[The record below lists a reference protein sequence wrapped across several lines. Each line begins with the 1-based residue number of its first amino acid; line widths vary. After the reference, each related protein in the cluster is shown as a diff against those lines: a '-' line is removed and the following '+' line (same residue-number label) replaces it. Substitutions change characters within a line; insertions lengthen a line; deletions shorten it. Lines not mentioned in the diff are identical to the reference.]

1 MSDLPQDNAELHQI
15 ARKVMPGGVNSPVRA
30 FGAVGGT
37 PRFIARAQGV
47 RVWDVE
53 GREYI
58 DYVGSWGPCILGHAH
73 PQVVEAIQ
81 AAAARGST
89 FGAPTAAEIALA
101 RRIIELMPNLEMVR
115 LVSSGTEAT
124 MTAVRLAR
132 AATGRDR
139 IIKFA
144 GCYHGHADSFLV
156 KAGSGA
162 ATGGHPTSPGI
173 PRSTVNTTLVA
184 QFNDIASV
192 TQLLGMFPGS
202 VAAVIIEPIVGNSG
216 VILPSSGFL
225 QDLRRLCDK
234 AGTLL
239 IFDEVMTGFRVA
251 PGGAQQLYN
260 VRPDLTTLGKI
271 IGGGLPV
278 GAVGGPKA
286 LMEQLAPAGPV
297 YQAGTLSGNPIAT
310 AAGLATLNLLN
321 DEAYAKL
328 EACGA
333 QLEAG
338 VRENLSKLSLPYQFV
353 RVGSMACLFFADR
366 PVHDFADVQR
376 CDQQAFARYFHGML
390 EQGIY
395 LPPSQFEAFFLSTAH
410 TEADIE
416 RTIQINYDALQK
428 QRMQ

>member
-1 MSDLPQDNAELHQI
+1 
-15 ARKVMPGGVNSPVRA
+15 
-30 FGAVGGT
+30 
-37 PRFIARAQGV
+37 
-47 RVWDVE
+47 
-53 GREYI
+53 
-58 DYVGSWGPCILGHAH
+58 
-73 PQVVEAIQ
+73 
-81 AAAARGST
+81 
-89 FGAPTAAEIALA
+89 
-101 RRIIELMPNLEMVR
+101 
-115 LVSSGTEAT
+115 

-144 GCYHGHADSFLV
+144 GCYHGHADGFLV

-173 PRSTVNTTLVA
+173 PRSTISTTLVA
-184 QFNDIASV
+184 NFNDIASV
-192 TQLLGMFPGS
+192 TGLLGAFPGS
-202 VAAVIIEPIVGNSG
+202 IAAVIVEPIVGNAG
-216 VILPSSGFL
+216 VILPAGGFL

-251 PGGAQQLYN
+251 AGGAQQLYG

-278 GAVGGPKA
+278 GAVGGPKS

-321 DEAYAKL
+321 EEVYATL
-328 EACGA
+328 ETRGA

-338 VRENLSKLSLPYQFV
+338 IRDNLAKLSLPYQFV
-353 RVGSMACLFFADR
+353 RAGGMACLFFTDR
-366 PVHDFADVQR
+366 PVHDFTDAQR
-376 CDQQAFARYFHGML
+376 CDQPAFARYFHAML

-395 LPPSQFEAFFLSTAH
+395 LPPSPFEAFFLSAAH
-410 TEADIE
+410 TETDIE
-416 RTIQINYDALQK
+416 KTIQANYKALHK
-428 QRMQ
+428 P